1 MREIKF
7 RAWEKSSQ
15 MMIGYLT
22 LDRIISNF
30 HGLYKKKWSDLIWMQ
45 YTGLRDKSEKEIYE
59 GDIIEIPVG
68 YSGHIPPVRNQIT
81 YIGGTYLL
89 KPHGLRLG
97 DWNKDGL
104 IIGNIYESK
113 HLLDKETANALQTDR

>member
-7 RAWEKSSQ
+7 RAWDNDLKFMYELGLLEMPWPYKN
-15 MMIGYLT
+15 
-22 LDRIISNF
+22 II
-30 HGLYKKKWSDLIWMQ
+30 LMQ
-45 YTGLRDKSEKEIYE
+45 FTGLKDRHEKEIYE

-104 IIGNIYESK
+104 IVGNIYESK